1 MSGLKCPVCRTPLS
15 QDEYDKALGL
25 WKDKQTHI
33 KHLEEERKRLQEQ
46 ERLYKQQAKAQT
58 RQFKQQQRELLS
70 AHRQQVAELA
80 KAADKRLQ
88 AERKTFKAQL
98 QTEVKKGVERGVR
111 KQQVELR
118 KSQNKMAQLENSLKL
133 SADRYAKASEE
144 IHRLKKQI
152 EQGIT
157 PQIEGLLEEHNL
169 LAKLKELYPQDR
181 FDHTG
186 KGGDILQ
193 TVVDHGKE
201 VGLILYE
208 CKKVKGFSAAHVEQT
223 KRARSQRHADFA
235 VLVTN
240 AFPKKKQHYFVEKDV
255 FVISPVSVEPISYTL
270 RESLVR
276 MAMLKLTHQAK
287 QDAVQRVYDYLSSAD
302 YNTKMK
308 DVAAAL
314 MELGS
319 DLKTEIEVHG
329 RIWKKRY
336 AAYRGLFL
344 DIGGID
350 HRLRTLAHGLEDGK
364 SPKLLVTTPA
374 EYPTIKE
381 LEK

>member
-1 MSGLKCPVCRTPLS
+1 MREGTDAGGVRQGDLEAERQQLKQQELA
-15 QDEYDKALGL
+15 Y
-25 WKDKQTHI
+25 
-33 KHLEEERKRLQEQ
+33 KRQA
-46 ERLYKQQAKAQT
+46 KQQA
-58 RQFKQQQRELLS
+58 QQIKRERAELRKEM
-70 AHRQQVAELA
+70 RQQLA
-80 KAADKRLQ
+80 AQAREGRRQLREQQAAFAR
-88 AERKTFKAQL
+88 QL
-98 QTEVKKGVERGVR
+98 ATEVKRGVEKGVK

-118 KSQNKMAQLENSLKL
+118 KSQNKLAQLENSLKL
-133 SADRYAKASEE
+133 SADRYQKASEE
-144 IHRLKKQI
+144 ITRLKKQI

-169 LAKLKELYPQDR
+169 LAKLEELYPQDQ
-181 FDHTG
+181 FAHPG

-208 CKKVKGFSAAHVEQT
+208 CKKVKTFSAAHVEQT
-223 KRARSQRHADFA
+223 KRARSQREADFA

-276 MAMLKLTHQAK
+276 MAMLKLSNQAK
-287 QDAVQRVYDYLSSAD
+287 QEAVQRVYDYLSSSD

-308 DVAAAL
+308 EVAGSL
-314 MELGS
+314 MELGA
-319 DLKTEIEVHG
+319 DLKTEIEAHG

-336 AAYRGLFL
+336 AAYRGLFV
-344 DIGGID
+344 DIGGVD
-350 HRLRTLAHGLEDGK
+350 HQLRTLVHGLGAGRVLE
-364 SPKLLVTTPA
+364 SLPA
-374 EYPTIKE
+374 EQRNYVEIKE
-381 LEK
+381 LQS